1 LRASQGGV
9 FMSLKQALDDIRTAS
24 AARVPPDKLAVMHR
38 ATADLRASGILERV
52 LKVGDTLPPFALA
65 NADGVTVQSSQL
77 LGMGAVVLTVF
88 RGHW

>member
-1 LRASQGGV
+1 
-9 FMSLKQALDDIRTAS
+9 MSLKKSLDDIRTAS
-24 AARVPPDKLAVMHR
+24 ASRVPPDKLAVMHR
-38 ATADLRASGILERV
+38 ATDDLRHSGILDRV

-65 NADGVTVQSSQL
+65 NADGVTIKSSQL

>member
-1 LRASQGGV
+1 
-9 FMSLKQALDDIRTAS
+9 MSLKQALDDIRTAS
-24 AARVPPDKLAVMHR
+24 AVARFITASLSGGTR
-38 ATADLRASGILERV
+38 AADLRASGILERV